1 VDETPLE
8 EADQP
13 ASPAQ
18 PDVDVDTG
26 DATRQ
31 STDRSPDDQLRDGL
45 ADEYGCI
52 RAYFKGRTKR
62 YQTLQHRLEQAHVRT
77 TVDKYLAESAVRSLQ
92 AAGGG
97 AVLAVVVLTAVAVIA
112 GSFDRVPAVT
122 GSTPMETVMWAV
134 LSVSSIAVICGGVT
148 WGWIVHY
155 QPRRLVST
163 RRSEIELGL
172 PSAITFLYAMSGG
185 GVDIITSIRS
195 LADEKAVYG
204 EIADEFDLIVR
215 EMEFFG
221 NDLHTAIENTRE
233 RTPSET
239 LQQFLTN
246 LLGVLESGGDVSRF
260 LGDAIDEQTEIA
272 LQKQETF
279 VERLGLISEVFIAGF
294 VAGPLFLIIT
304 LLVLGLLGGV
314 GALEITVVIYVVL
327 PLSAVGFFLFVD
339 LFAHAPR
346 LTASK
351 TASGQTQE
359 AGPIGSSVSS
369 VDESLADSKRYR
381 TYQQR
386 HLRTRV
392 WEHLTNGI
400 EDITRQPVLGF
411 AITVPLGV
419 VLAVGAILSGRVRPT
434 GAAIVAEPVMTTL
447 WLAVLPGLV
456 ASVPVSVLHER
467 NRRQEQKIVDQFPDI
482 LETLANANRMG
493 VTLTDAFNLV
503 SKASTGPL
511 SGELTTV
518 RNDIVWN
525 HDPSKA
531 FRRLAG
537 RLPIPQVTPT
547 LTIIAKGNRISS
559 DLHEILEIAA
569 EELQIHARMNAAR
582 RNEVGPYLAI
592 VFIGSLVYLF
602 IITVLSVSFLDP
614 MAAVAA
620 SSSGS
625 METSPATISID
636 VDVFRT
642 IFFHSALIQG
652 IVAGLIGGKLAEN
665 NLLGG
670 LKYAITL
677 SVLVTGVFLAL

>member
-1 VDETPLE
+1 MDETPLE
-8 EADQP
+8 ETDQP
-13 ASPAQ
+13 AAHAQ
-18 PDVDVDTG
+18 PSVGVDAD

-31 STDRSPDDQLRDGL
+31 LTDRRPDDQLRDGL
-45 ADEYGCI
+45 ADEYGRI

-62 YQTLQHRLEQAHVRT
+62 YRTLQHRLKQAHIRT

-97 AVLAVVVLTAVAVIA
+97 AVLAVVVLIAVAVIA
-112 GSFDRVPAVT
+112 GNFDRIYAVT
-122 GSTPMETVMWAV
+122 GSTPMETAVWAV
-134 LSVSSIAVICGGVT
+134 LSVSSLAIVCGGVT

-155 QPRRLVST
+155 RPRRLVST

-185 GVDIITSIRS
+185 GVDIITAVRA
-195 LADEKAVYG
+195 LADEQAVYG
-204 EIADEFDLIVR
+204 EIADEFDLIAR
-215 EMEFFG
+215 EMELFG
-221 NDLHTAIENTRE
+221 NDLHTAIENTRD
-233 RTPSET
+233 RTPSEA

-304 LLVLGLLGGV
+304 LLVLGLLGGI
-314 GALEITVVIYVVL
+314 GTLEIAVVIYVVL

-351 TASGQTQE
+351 AANGQTQE
-359 AGPIGSSVSS
+359 GSIGRSMPSA
-369 VDESLADSKRYR
+369 DESLEDSTRYR

-392 WEHLTNGI
+392 LEHLTNGI
-400 EDITRQPVLGF
+400 EDITRRPLLGF

-419 VLAVGAILSGRVRPT
+419 VLAAGVVLSGRVRPT

-467 NRRQEQKIVDQFPDI
+467 NRRQERQIVDQFPDI

-493 VTLTDAFNLV
+493 VTLTDAFNLL
-503 SKASTGPL
+503 STAGTGPL
-511 SGELTTV
+511 SDELTTV

-537 RLPIPQVTPT
+537 RLPIPQVAPT

-602 IITVLSVSFLDP
+602 IIVVLSVSFLDP

-625 METSPATISID
+625 MEASPATISID

-670 LKYAITL
+670 LKYAISL
-677 SVLVTGVFLAL
+677 SVLVTVVFLAL

>member
-1 VDETPLE
+1 MDKTPLE

-13 ASPAQ
+13 ASHVQ
-18 PDVDVDTG
+18 PSVGVDAD

-31 STDRSPDDQLRDGL
+31 PTDRSPDDQLRDGL
-45 ADEYGCI
+45 ADEYGRI
-52 RAYFKGRTKR
+52 RSYFKGRTKR
-62 YQTLQHRLEQAHVRT
+62 YRALQHRLEQAHVRT
-77 TVDKYLAESAVRSLQ
+77 TVDKYLAESAIRSLQ

-97 AVLAVVVLTAVAVIA
+97 AVFAFVVLTAVAVIA
-112 GSFDRVPAVT
+112 GRFDRVPAVT

-134 LSVSSIAVICGGVT
+134 LSISSIAIVCGGVT
-148 WGWIVHY
+148 WGWVVHY
-155 QPRRLVST
+155 RPRRLVST

-185 GVDIITSIRS
+185 GVDIITSIHA

-204 EIADEFDLIVR
+204 EVADEFDLIAR
-215 EMEFFG
+215 EMELFG
-221 NDLHTAIENTRE
+221 NDLHTAIENTRD

-260 LGDAIDEQTEIA
+260 LGEAIDEQTETA
-272 LQKQETF
+272 MQKQETF
-279 VERLGLISEVFIAGF
+279 VDRLGLISEVFIAGF

-314 GALEITVVIYVVL
+314 SALEIAVVIYIVL

-346 LTASK
+346 LTAST
-351 TASGQTQE
+351 TADEQRQG
-359 AGPIGSSVSS
+359 IGHIGDGTSS
-369 VDESLADSKRYR
+369 VDETLADSERYR
-381 TYQQR
+381 AYQQSQ
-386 HLRTRV
+386 LRTRLR
-392 WEHLTNGI
+392 ERLTNGI
-400 EDITRQPVLGF
+400 EYVKRRPAFGF
-411 AITVPLGV
+411 TITVPLGV
-419 VLAVGAILSGRVRPT
+419 VLAAGAVLSGRVRPAAT
-434 GAAIVAEPVMTTL
+434 AIVAEPVMTTL
-447 WLAVLPGLV
+447 WLVILPGLV
-456 ASVPVSVLHER
+456 TSVPVSVLYER
-467 NRRQEQKIVDQFPDI
+467 NRRQERKIVDQFPDI

-503 SKASTGPL
+503 SKAGTGPL
-511 SGELTTV
+511 SDELTTV

-537 RLPIPQVTPT
+537 RLPIPQVAPT

-602 IITVLSVSFLDP
+602 IIVVLSVSFLDP
-614 MAAVAA
+614 MAAAA
-620 SSSGS
+620 SSSPDA
-625 METSPATISID
+625 MEAGPATISID

-642 IFFHSALIQG
+642 IFFHSALIQS

-665 NLLGG
+665 NLLSG
-670 LKYAITL
+670 LKYAIAL